1 MVRDLFGAPPDA
13 GGGNLRQ
20 PQPPSLAHAASSS
33 AAVADKVMT
42 DVNMTDTSAG
52 GGGDGEQT
60 DMGVTHFQCVAA
72 RAACRQI
79 EATSIAPDATFG
91 KTLKLD
97 PDQIG
102 DLNVVGDKGMSKTFR
117 GARVKRGGETVNQ
130 SVTMTIDPTNL
141 NCIVCEVEHLVVQS
155 QTKPVVVVLSDQN
168 FVPTWPNTNPESC
181 VVVIRM
187 SNPDLHE
194 LFDFL
199 FEIFER
205 AMLPDGSMVLAG
217 SVSYLHR
224 VGTSYYAR
232 EWTQVVSKMGRRLP
246 NVRVCPLPPLITVN
260 CSGGVA
266 RELVEIGTWI
276 ANVYK
281 SSPQG
286 LLEVWNN
293 IASRTIE
300 RSAGQTTL
308 NSVESYTISLPAS
321 LEQGAPDK
329 PTSFYTNCSRP
340 SILYG
345 LDQGTTAELLRT
357 VSTVLDRDFKIPVGT
372 GLKSA
377 SARTADSVQE
387 HIKRV
392 VLVGASNLKKA
403 VAALEAEGLEVIDL
417 CTPGW
422 VVNPAN
428 VEKLVSVLKSSNH
441 CHNSAFVFDLFGN
454 SSFRAALFDGSTI
467 MPVKLGGG
475 WWLPLTWIR

>member
-1 MVRDLFGAPPDA
+1 MHR
-13 GGGNLRQ
+13 
-20 PQPPSLAHAASSS
+20 
-33 AAVADKVMT
+33 
-42 DVNMTDTSAG
+42 
-52 GGGDGEQT
+52 
-60 DMGVTHFQCVAA
+60 
-72 RAACRQI
+72 
-79 EATSIAPDATFG
+79 
-91 KTLKLD
+91 
-97 PDQIG
+97 
-102 DLNVVGDKGMSKTFR
+102 NVIK
-117 GARVKRGGETVNQ
+117 Q
-130 SVTMTIDPTNL
+130 Q
-141 NCIVCEVEHLVVQS
+141 H
-155 QTKPVVVVLSDQN
+155 
-168 FVPTWPNTNPESC
+168 
-181 VVVIRM
+181 
-187 SNPDLHE
+187 
-194 LFDFL
+194 FL

-345 LDQGTTAELLRT
+345 LDQGTTF
-357 VSTVLDRDFKIPVGT
+357 SKYFKMAVESAIISSAAIKTGT
-372 GLKSA
+372 
-377 SARTADSVQE
+377 
-387 HIKRV
+387 
-392 VLVGASNLKKA
+392 
-403 VAALEAEGLEVIDL
+403 
-417 CTPGW
+417 
-422 VVNPAN
+422 VVNPLHAG
-428 VEKLVSVLKSSNH
+428 K
-441 CHNSAFVFDLFGN
+441 FV
-454 SSFRAALFDGSTI
+454 
-467 MPVKLGGG
+467 VC
-475 WWLPLTWIR
+475 